1 MGSESGARV
10 GQWWETEGD
19 CVYQYKQSFR
29 DGWARVV
36 RATATI
42 NY

>member
-19 CVYQYKQSFR
+19 CVEIMGSES
-29 DGWARVV
+29 GARVS
-36 RATATI
+36 
-42 NY
+42 